1 MHGRWP
7 GRWCMVYTGGQEDRE
22 PRVSL
27 ASREEISG
35 ESIVSP
41 AQRGRVLGRRP
52 REQPSDAPESQ
63 AVCGLEGV
71 EGLTWARADLQSE
84 VQSQIGP
91 DSGGEEAGS
100 GDRQRWAIQLRNVSL
115 KGSRKE
121 RKDHVLSHV

>member
-22 PRVSL
+22 PRVNL

-41 AQRGRVLGRRP
+41 AQRGQVLGRRP

-84 VQSQIGP
+84 VQSQIRP
-91 DSGGEEAGS
+91 DSGER
-100 GDRQRWAIQLRNVSL
+100 RQGVETARGGRFS
-115 KGSRKE
+115 
-121 RKDHVLSHV
+121 